1 MANRSNSAQCLLRLL
16 GCCFALTLTNLFSL
30 PASGMLVAYSGTFED
45 DGSNPDN
52 EPDDFRLTND
62 ATSTE
67 DIVMVVFDL
76 STASIGTIFDPADW
90 DFAFNPADATATG
103 FTGYVVI
110 GTTLTLTFADFNAG
124 ETFRFTIDVDD
135 DDTVVEG
142 ANIAGSTVTA
152 TFATFGDLT
161 SVMAD
166 TGGDTADWSG
176 SAVPEP
182 DTVVLLALGMAG
194 LAWGGRRRRP
204 RADRATATPCNPTP
218 TQGVR
223 AVRLLTAL
231 RLARLERAEFG
242 DGPASSRRSWRHPR
256 GAAPRSF
263 WHRYRGP
270 NAADEMRLV
279 SKP

>member
-1 MANRSNSAQCLLRLL
+1 M
-16 GCCFALTLTNLFSL
+16 
-30 PASGMLVAYSGTFED
+30 
-45 DGSNPDN
+45 
-52 EPDDFRLTND
+52 
-62 ATSTE
+62 
-67 DIVMVVFDL
+67 
-76 STASIGTIFDPADW
+76 
-90 DFAFNPADATATG
+90 
-103 FTGYVVI
+103 GYVVI
-110 GTTLTLTFADFNAG
+110 GTTLTLTFTDFNAG
-124 ETFRFTIDVDD
+124 ESFRFTIDVDD
-135 DDTVVEG
+135 DSKVVEG
-142 ANIAGSTVTA
+142 ASIAGSTVTA
-152 TFATFGDLT
+152 TFAIFGDVT
-161 SVMAD
+161 SVMTDA
-166 TGGDTADWSG
+166 GGDTADWSG

-182 DTVVLLALGMAG
+182 DTVVLLGLGLAG

-242 DGPASSRRSWRHPR
+242 DDPASSRRSWRHPR

-263 WHRYRGP
+263 WHRYRDP

>member
-1 MANRSNSAQCLLRLL
+1 MANRSNPAQGLLRLL
-16 GCCFALTLTNLFSL
+16 GCCFALALTNLFSL
-30 PASGMLVAYSGTFED
+30 PASGMLVSYSGTFED
-45 DGSNPDN
+45 DGSMNDLDA
-52 EPDDFRLTND
+52 DDFRVTND

-76 STASIGTIFDPADW
+76 STASIGTTFDSVDW
-90 DFAFNPADATATG
+90 AFDFNMSEGTAAG
-103 FTGYVVI
+103 FTGYSVTN
-110 GTTLTLTFADFNAG
+110 TTLTLTFTDFNAG
-124 ETFRFTIDVDD
+124 ESFRFTIDVDD
-135 DDTVVEG
+135 DSNVVEG
-142 ANIAGSTVTA
+142 ASIADSTVTA
-152 TFATFGDLT
+152 TFAIFGDLT

-182 DTVVLLALGMAG
+182 DTVVLLALGLAG

-231 RLARLERAEFG
+231 RLARLERAEIG

-263 WHRYRGP
+263 WHRYRGL
-270 NAADEMRLV
+270 NATDEMRLV